1 MEARAATGKSA
12 AESASGAH
20 TVEPEVQDF
29 ILGRLNPFRRILPL
43 LAIAV
48 VVAAAPARQS
58 PAQSLVRTLG
68 LALTEASKYQSIAVN
83 PTPLTRSLPPLVD
96 LSGDMP
102 PVGDQGSQ
110 GSCVAW
116 STSYATR
123 TYLERV
129 ELKGQWN
136 VNLPAAQFSPSFV
149 YNQIAQGNCDTA
161 VTIPNALN
169 ILSAEGAATL
179 AMMPYS
185 DADCRI
191 QPSPQTLQSSAQFKI
206 SGYRRLDTQNLN
218 DIKAHLAARL
228 PVVVALDV
236 DSTFMGL
243 GQNQYWA
250 TKGPSVGT
258 HAVVL
263 VGYDEANQLFK
274 FINSWGTNWG
284 TNGYGYV
291 HYNLFPSVAREAYIV
306 TPFHSH
312 DQTNQARESNV
323 QLLRLDVSPA
333 ATPGLNAQIEYTLRG
348 YSGHTGQ
355 IVLYFWY
362 TNGQPV
368 GATIQSLA
376 DISGNAAIATP
387 VFAIQKDDY
396 TNYVF
401 TQFIPTADLNVPI
414 GGNVV
419 SGGQV
424 IHQPLTTPLLV
435 KAELFV
441 DNYGM
446 AQSQLFTFSVSR

>member
-1 MEARAATGKSA
+1 MASRTRAKLIFKLA
-12 AESASGAH
+12 
-20 TVEPEVQDF
+20 
-29 ILGRLNPFRRILPL
+29 PL
-43 LAIAV
+43 LACAIA
-48 VVAAAPARQS
+48 VAAAPARQS
-58 PAQSLVRTLG
+58 TAQSLVRTLG
-68 LALTEASKYQSIAVN
+68 LALTETNKYQSIAVN

-116 STSYATR
+116 STSYAAR
-123 TYLERV
+123 TYLERI

-149 YNQIAQGNCDTA
+149 YNQIARGNCNTE
-161 VTIPNALN
+161 VTIPSALD

-185 DADCRI
+185 DADCRV

-206 SGYRRLDTQNLN
+206 SGYRRIDPQNLN
-218 DIKAHLAARL
+218 DVKAHLAAKL
-228 PVVVALDV
+228 PVVVAFDV
-236 DSTFMGL
+236 DNTFMGM
-243 GQNQYWA
+243 GRNQYWA
-250 TKGPSVGT
+250 TKGANVGT

-274 FINSWGTNWG
+274 FINSWGTSWG

-291 HYNLFPSVAREAYIV
+291 HYNLFPSAAREAYIV
-306 TPFHSH
+306 MPFHSH
-312 DQTNQARESNV
+312 DQANQLRESNV
-323 QLLRLDVSPA
+323 QLLRLDIA
-333 ATPGLNAQIEYTLRG
+333 AGTTPGMNAQIEYTLRG
-348 YSGHTGQ
+348 YAGHTGQ
-355 IVLYFWY
+355 IVFYFWY

-368 GATIQSLA
+368 GATIASLA
-376 DISGNAAIATP
+376 DINGNAAISTP

-401 TQFIPTADLNVPI
+401 TQLLPTVDLNVPM
-414 GGNVV
+414 GGNVA

-424 IHQPLTTPLLV
+424 VHQPVVTPLLV

-441 DNYGM
+441 DNYAM